1 MSQGRR
7 TAGVSTGEVQSYLGG
22 IDYPANSQQVADY
35 ARQHGAPNE
44 VVDLLNQLP
53 KDQEFRNAADLNH
66 AIGGLK

>member
-22 IDYPANSQQVADY
+22 IDYPAKAQEVADY
-35 ARQHGAPNE
+35 ARQHGAPSE